1 MPWMTT
7 LGRRVGTKFP
17 ALVNLVQ
24 WWDNSRFMARARRV
38 RKVVIVSGLIGLM
51 VFGGLA
57 LLAGLLDLIGK
68 HRETI
73 KDVGIGL
80 LALGFYWIAS
90 WPGYVW
96 FALLPLLVLG
106 RIGSQLERL
115 NGRVHALTEA
125 VRNLKKADVEED
137 EWDKDDEF

>member
-1 MPWMTT
+1 
-7 LGRRVGTKFP
+7 
-17 ALVNLVQ
+17 
-24 WWDNSRFMARARRV
+24 
-38 RKVVIVSGLIGLM
+38 M

-90 WPGYVW
+90 RPGYVW
-96 FALLPLLVLG
+96 FALLALLVLG

-115 NGRVHALTEA
+115 NGRVHALTQA